1 MLLVYRV
8 LDASDPLLSI
18 DIYDLCTRCRYEA
31 TQEFADTY
39 IALCEEVC
47 VCVCARARVCACV
60 SLSHTERERERERE
74 ARVLDQLSGVVIELS
89 PNLLLIPCLIY
100 YRSRVLEE
108 LSDRVMELTSQVSC
122 LVSKAHESPT
132 RMYSMYTCTSFQRK

>member
-1 MLLVYRV
+1 VLLVYRV

-31 TQEFADTY
+31 TQEYADTY
-39 IALCEEVC
+39 CFMRGGVC
-47 VCVCARARVCACV
+47 VCVCARACVCVCV
-60 SLSHTERERERERE
+60 CLSLSHTHTDRERE

-89 PNLLLIPCLIY
+89 PFLLLIPCLVY

-108 LSDRVMELTSQVSC
+108 LSGRVMELTSQVSC

-132 RMYSMYTCTSFQRK
+132 RMYSMYTCTSFQRE